1 MMWLWVSY
9 NAVKVN
15 FEYTMLTVEKD
26 QFAFVLD
33 DVIDHWEHLYT
44 PLPPTHKEKQF
55 YNYIGTFT

>member
-15 FEYTMLTVEKD
+15 FEYTMLTVEID

-33 DVIDHWEHLYT
+33 DVIDH
-44 PLPPTHKEKQF
+44 
-55 YNYIGTFT
+55 